1 MAGANVAQLGQIGG
15 QPVLILPEGALRSTG
30 REAMKANISAARFV
44 GEVVRTT
51 LGPKGM
57 DKMLVSDLGDITI
70 TNDGATIVDNMK
82 VEHPAAKIMVE
93 IAKTQDKEVGDG
105 TTTVAVL
112 ASALLEQA
120 EKLLDMG
127 IHPTV
132 IIRGYTMAAAQAQK
146 TLEKIA
152 SKVTIDDK
160 EVLQKIAATAMTG
173 KGSEAAKTEL
183 KNLCVEAVLK
193 VATEENG
200 KVKVNQDD
208 IQIVKKIG
216 KSMAESEMIEGV
228 IIEKEALNVDMPREI
243 KNAKIALLDAALE
256 IKKTETDAKISI
268 KDPSQIQKFLD
279 QEEETLKHMVD
290 VIKKSGANVV
300 FCQKGIDDVAQYY
313 LAKNGILAV
322 RRVKKSDMEK
332 LAKATGARIVSLID
346 DLSPNDL
353 GHAGVVEQIK
363 IAGDELVIVKKC
375 KNPKAVSLLLR
386 GGTEHVVDELERAV
400 KDAIGGVA
408 SALELGKY
416 VTGAGATEIELSKEL
431 ENYAKT
437 VGGKEQLAIS
447 AYAEALEI
455 IPRTLA
461 ESAGLD
467 AIDAVVSLKEKHNTE
482 KDGIHFGVD
491 VMNKKIANMLEQN
504 VIEPLKIK
512 TQAIASATEAV
523 EMILR
528 IDDVV
533 AAAKKSTPSKP
544 PGAPGGGEGGMG
556 GTEEGMGGTEM

>member
-1 MAGANVAQLGQIGG
+1 MAGQDIG
-15 QPVLILPEGALRSTG
+15 QPVLILPEGAFRSTG
-30 REAMKANISAARFV
+30 RDAMKANITAAKFV

-57 DKMLVSDLGDITI
+57 DKMLVDDLGDITI
-70 TNDGATIVDNMK
+70 TNDGATIVDSMK
-82 VEHPAAKIMVE
+82 VEHPAAKMMVE

-105 TTTVAVL
+105 TTTVTVL
-112 ASALLEQA
+112 ALALLDQA
-120 EKLLDMG
+120 EKLLNSG

-146 TLEKIA
+146 ILEKNALNVTVGDRDVLEKIA
-152 SKVTIDDK
+152 T
-160 EVLQKIAATAMTG
+160 TAMTG

-183 KNLCVEAVLK
+183 RKLCVDAVIN
-193 VATEENG
+193 VATKENG

-208 IQIVKKIG
+208 IQLVKKIG

-228 IIEKEALNVDMPREI
+228 VIEKETLNIDMPKEI
-243 KNAKIALLDAALE
+243 KGAKIALLDAALE

-268 KDPSQIQKFLD
+268 RDPSQMQKFLE
-279 QEEETLKHMVD
+279 QEENALKNMVEI
-290 VIKKSGANVV
+290 IKKSGARVL

-313 LAKNGILAV
+313 LAKNEILAV

-332 LAKATGARIVSLID
+332 LSKATDAKIVSLVKDLSSD
-346 DLSPNDL
+346 DL
-353 GHAGVVEQIK
+353 GFAGIVEQVK
-363 IAGDELVIVKKC
+363 IAGDELVLVKKC

-408 SALELGKY
+408 SALEIGKY
-416 VTGAGATEIELSKEL
+416 VTGAGAIEIELSKEL

-437 VGGKEQLAIS
+437 VGGREQLAIS
-447 AYAEALEI
+447 AFAEAMEI
-455 IPRTLA
+455 IPKTLA

-467 AIDAVVSLKEKHNTE
+467 AIDIIVSLKEKHAKHTMVE
-482 KDGIHFGVD
+482 KGYGID
-491 VMNKKIANMLEQN
+491 VINKKVANMYNEG

-533 AAAKKSTPSKP
+533 ASAKKTMP
-544 PGAPGGGEGGMG
+544 PAPPKGGHGGDMDG
-556 GTEEGMGGTEM
+556 MEGMGME